1 MRSRSATFAAL
12 LALPSVSEC
21 LLVAPLSCRRCAA
34 VVSLRMVE
42 KDAETAAT
50 SDAALAETPAT
61 ANATAAAEAF
71 IKPGESDFIAWVKN
85 EQALEEWKKENPRD
99 VIGDAA
105 KRLQSVLPAIAI
117 IGAGFYAIPL
127 IKGIVDA
134 TQGGGVDAIINSL
147 ANPVKTI

>member
-12 LALPSVSEC
+12 LALLSVSEC

-34 VVSLRMVE
+34 VVSLRMAE

-71 IKPGESDFIAWVKN
+71 KPGESDFIAWVKN

-127 IKGIVDA
+127 IKRIVDA

-147 ANPVKTI
+147 ANPVKTL